1 MESKTAI
8 IGEIWQMDS
17 GCAGDWVYIE
27 THTARG
33 NELLEDK
40 VPHGKGVWDQ
50 VHGGNGLSRPSIKNE
65 NHGDDEG
72 ALTVHMESMCP
83 NNGSSNFIS

>member
-1 MESKTAI
+1 MERKAAI

-40 VPHGKGVWDQ
+40 VPHGKEGVWDQ
-50 VHGGNGLSRPSIKNE
+50 VHGGNG
-65 NHGDDEG
+65 
-72 ALTVHMESMCP
+72 
-83 NNGSSNFIS
+83 